1 MDPHNSYQYTNIAYS
16 VVSGKFLENPGD
28 ENFLSSVSVGM
39 DIRLF
44 QVYCAIT
51 REGNHTFFLSIH

>member
-1 MDPHNSYQYTNIAYS
+1 MVSRKGNGNTNKYIANS

-39 DIRLF
+39 YRKKVWLPSRVIA
-44 QVYCAIT
+44 Q
-51 REGNHTFFLSIH
+51 